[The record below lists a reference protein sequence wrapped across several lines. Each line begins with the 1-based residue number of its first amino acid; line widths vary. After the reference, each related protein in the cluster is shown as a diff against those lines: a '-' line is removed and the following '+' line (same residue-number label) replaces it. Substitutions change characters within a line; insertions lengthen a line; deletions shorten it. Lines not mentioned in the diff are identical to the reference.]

1 MNDSHL
7 QHAEALR
14 KPKSMPIAIVLA
26 LVLGPFGLL
35 YISAIGG
42 VVILAVAAAIAL
54 FLLVSHS
61 GVISPTSMA
70 LIVVGSNLI
79 SAVLALLLTKQHNQ
93 KIKEEIEDE
102 AAPILVK
109 QANLLYRFKK
119 VVAVLLM
126 LLMIGLVFGY
136 YMYNKPHKNV
146 ATATP
151 DKVMTT
157 DALHA
162 ALSGKDSVTVAAFN
176 KEILQVTGLISSI
189 NVPNDSTMNI
199 LLSVTGNSSDN
210 INCAMDPEF
219 IKTLHNLKVGDK
231 LTVKGIFSGVSK
243 FEDKD
248 MGINT
253 MDIILSRCVVIKE

>member
-126 LLMIGLVFGY
+126 LLM
-136 YMYNKPHKNV
+136 K
-146 ATATP
+146 ARTTP
-151 DKVMTT
+151 
-157 DALHA
+157 
-162 ALSGKDSVTVAAFN
+162 
-176 KEILQVTGLISSI
+176 
-189 NVPNDSTMNI
+189 
-199 LLSVTGNSSDN
+199 
-210 INCAMDPEF
+210 
-219 IKTLHNLKVGDK
+219 
-231 LTVKGIFSGVSK
+231 
-243 FEDKD
+243 
-248 MGINT
+248 
-253 MDIILSRCVVIKE
+253 